1 MKTLKNGLKPI
12 ALLLTALMLF
22 QSCVVYHKTPT
33 TIQQASQEQ
42 IRTKIIKTNGEKSK
56 YKYITYEEGQFLGV
70 IKKSGEL
77 DKNPLSEQ
85 EITKVLIENK
95 SASKWAT
102 VGVLAY
108 AALGVFAII
117 KGVEV
122 GSALSSL

>member
-1 MKTLKNGLKPI
+1 MKALKKGLKPI